1 MAQIY
6 KKQGSWAVR
15 VYFEE
20 NGKRKSKNKQGFRTK
35 KEAEI
40 YATDLENKKNTSGV
54 SALMDITFS
63 DYFEQWINTY
73 KLGKFSKNVENRYKR
88 TASLISDFFGNDK
101 FKDITRQHYQQF
113 IDAYAKNHAKHTVLR
128 LNSTIRT
135 CVADAID
142 EHIIFSDFTR
152 RAFIG
157 GLESK
162 SSDVKYLELDEIKLL
177 KEIASFKASVQSIA
191 YYEILLAIDSGAR
204 YGEIVGLTWDCV
216 DFKNRE
222 ITINKTYDY
231 IERTGFK
238 PTKNK
243 QSVRTISISP
253 FMISQLKKLK
263 ADQAEYFLKKGYH
276 NDLKLVF
283 LNYKL
288 TVPSNNA
295 ANKVL
300 RNILSDINAKN
311 KDIGMHGLR
320 HTHASILI
328 NQGILIDYVS
338 ERLGHSNVAV
348 TIEVYRHLLESKR
361 VQESKRTIEIISNL

>member
-177 KEIASFKASVQSIA
+177 KEIASFKASVQSIT

>member
-20 NGKRKSKNKQGFRTK
+20 SGKRKSKNKQGFRTK

-40 YATDLENKKNTSGV
+40 YAIDLENKKNTSGV
-54 SALMDITFS
+54 SALMDITFAE
-63 DYFEQWINTY
+63 YFEQWINTY

-152 RAFIG
+152 RAYIS
-157 GLESK
+157 GLESR
-162 SSDVKYLELDEIKLL
+162 SSDVKYLELDETKHL

-216 DFKNRE
+216 NFKNRE

>member
-1 MAQIY
+1 MAQVY

-54 SALMDITFS
+54 STLMDIAFS
-63 DYFEQWINTY
+63 DYFNQWIETY
-73 KLGKFSKNVENRYKR
+73 KLGKFSTNVENRYKR
-88 TASLISDFFGNDK
+88 TASLISDFFGNQK
-101 FKDITRQHYQQF
+101 FKDISRQRYQKF
-113 IDAYAKNHAKHTVLR
+113 IDEYAKTHAKHTVLR
-128 LNSTIRT
+128 INSTIKS
-135 CVADAID
+135 CIADAID
-142 EHIIFSDFTR
+142 ERIIFSDFTR

-162 SSDVKYLELDEIKLL
+162 YSDVKYLEIDEVKRIKQ
-177 KEIASFKASVQSIA
+177 IAVTKASIMTVA

-216 DFKNRE
+216 NFKKNE
-222 ITINKTYDY
+222 ITINKAYDY
-231 IERTGFK
+231 VGRTGFK

-253 FMISQLKKLK
+253 FMITQLKKLK
-263 ADQAEYFLKKGYH
+263 AEQAEYFFKKGFR
-276 NDLKLVF
+276 NNEKLVF

-288 TVPSNNA
+288 TVPSSGG

-300 RNILSDINAKN
+300 RKMLSDVGAKN

-328 NQGILIDYVS
+328 NQGILVDYVS

-361 VQESKRTIEIISNL
+361 VQESERTIEIISNL

>member
-1 MAQIY
+1 MAQVY

-128 LNSTIRT
+128 LNSSIKA
-135 CVADAID
+135 CIADAID
-142 EHIIFSDFTR
+142 ERIIFSDFTR

-162 SSDVKYLELDEIKLL
+162 SSDVKYLEIDEVKNV
-177 KEIASFKASVQSIA
+177 KKIAVTKASILTVA

-204 YGEIVGLTWDCV
+204 YGEIAGLTWDCV
-216 DFKNRE
+216 NFKKDE

-231 IERTGFK
+231 VGRTGFK

-253 FMISQLKKLK
+253 FMVGQLKKLK
-263 ADQAEYFLKKGYH
+263 AEQAEYFFKKRIP
-276 NDLKLVF
+276 K
-283 LNYKL
+283 
-288 TVPSNNA
+288 
-295 ANKVL
+295 
-300 RNILSDINAKN
+300 
-311 KDIGMHGLR
+311 
-320 HTHASILI
+320 
-328 NQGILIDYVS
+328 
-338 ERLGHSNVAV
+338 
-348 TIEVYRHLLESKR
+348 
-361 VQESKRTIEIISNL
+361 